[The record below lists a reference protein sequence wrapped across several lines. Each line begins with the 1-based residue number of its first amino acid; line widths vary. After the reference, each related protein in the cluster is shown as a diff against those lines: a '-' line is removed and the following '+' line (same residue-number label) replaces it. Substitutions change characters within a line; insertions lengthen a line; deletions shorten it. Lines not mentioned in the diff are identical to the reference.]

1 MIEKKCDYK
10 IIVHSLIG
18 GNQLTFYL
26 RCLHS
31 LLEYCEDSIE
41 LQLHTDGSLSNE
53 QKDSICEKLSD
64 YRVLI
69 SDSDRNTDHILDCLK
84 DRPNCQ
90 NFRKKSIWGV
100 EFFDP
105 LFTNPEEP
113 ISFYLDAD
121 ILFLRPFSGLF
132 DSLQTQGGAVFL
144 KDTQWDAYCFRPW
157 SLLGFREKPELV
169 KGITTGLVF
178 WDKKA
183 IDWDYLEWFMGTSYL
198 HKIPE
203 WIIPTAQAGLA
214 KRCRAK
220 TVCHKQ
226 ITNLYPN
233 AKISED
239 TFGVHLLGSYRKSW
253 LEKLDAKRKGKK
265 QSQPTLKVDFDACEN
280 QSFIGYSLNQ
290 VKRWKNT
297 RLNLW

>member
-1 MIEKKCDYK
+1 MEDKHDDK
-10 IIVHSLIG
+10 IIVQSLIG
-18 GNQLTFYL
+18 GSQLSFYL
-26 RCLHS
+26 QCLNS

-69 SDSDRNTDHILDCLK
+69 SDSNRNTDHILDCLK
-84 DRPNCQ
+84 DKPNCQ

-105 LFTNPEEP
+105 LFTNPEKP

-132 DSLQTQGGAVFL
+132 NHSQTEGGAVFL
-144 KDTQWDAYCFRPW
+144 EDTQWDAYCFRPW
-157 SLLGFREKPELV
+157 SLLGLGKKPEV
-169 KGITTGLVF
+169 VNGITTGLVF
-178 WDKKA
+178 WDKRA
-183 IDWDYLEWFMGTSYL
+183 LDWDYLEWFLGATYL

-203 WIIPTAQAGLA
+203 WIMPTAQAGLA
-214 KRCRAK
+214 NRCNSK
-220 TVCHKQ
+220 TVCSNQ

-233 AKISED
+233 AQISKD
-239 TFGVHLLGSYRKSW
+239 TLGVHLLGSYRKDW
-253 LEKLDAKRKGKK
+253 VEKLTREGNHSNQNDHIITTRFKTCKT
-265 QSQPTLKVDFDACEN
+265 QSLL
-280 QSFIGYSLNQ
+280 GYSGKQ
-290 VKRWKNT
+290 IKRWKNT